1 MCGPVCML
9 YAFYTSHTAMPL
21 AWVVNLEKKQEYPVV
36 GKEGCK
42 FSFDRSKLSGKAI
55 FLVMMNS
62 HRLPML

>member
-1 MCGPVCML
+1 
-9 YAFYTSHTAMPL
+9 MPL
-21 AWVVNLEKKQEYPVV
+21 AWVVNLEKKQEYPVL

-42 FSFDRSKLSGKAI
+42 LSFDRSKLSGKAI